1 MFNAQMTCKEFN
13 MKKYT
18 ATFADGTSIT
28 RKSARG
34 YAVAWRATWI
44 NLDGRA
50 RTETGFSATAQNAAA
65 SARPSLPYGTWR
77 GMSSKDRAFA
87 GQQNA
92 QFLANANLRVEIAPA
107 IAAKEA

>member
-1 MFNAQMTCKEFN
+1 MN
-13 MKKYT
+13 KYT

-50 RTETGFSATAQNAAA
+50 RVETGFSASAELAAK
-65 SARPSLPYGTWR
+65 SARPGLPYGTWR
-77 GMSSKDRAFA
+77 GMSSKDRAFSDR
-87 GQQNA
+87 QNA
-92 QFLANANLRVEIAPA
+92 QFLANANLRVEITPA
-107 IAAKEA
+107 VAA

>member
-1 MFNAQMTCKEFN
+1 MN
-13 MKKYT
+13 KYT

-44 NLDGRA
+44 DLAGVTRFDD
-50 RTETGFSATAQNAAA
+50 GFSATAENAIA
-65 SARPSLPYGTWR
+65 SARPGLPYGTWR

-87 GQQNA
+87 NEQNA
-92 QFLANANLRVEIAPA
+92 KFLANASLRIEIVPTVTA
-107 IAAKEA
+107 